1 VASLGVW
8 DETRER
14 VKFERQLDLSSTRI
28 IQSRETD
35 VGFVMVVTHGEDV
48 ELHSMRLAGVPEPR
62 HWFQRHQ

>member
-1 VASLGVW
+1 
-8 DETRER
+8 